1 MIFLSLPY
9 MYENLDFNNKLKAA
23 QVYHEAFFTKTSIE
37 MCYGSLPFSYWNG
50 DLNNNYSKQPL
61 LEYRQIMEIFESSKI
76 PFCID
81 CSNINLVAEDLYD
94 VHQNVILDA
103 GHNQGNYIEISDL
116 GVYTFLKDEYSGYD
130 FILSSN
136 ADFTHPLT
144 AEIINAFIEQKF
156 FYLINLPNRLKNNIE
171 ELNKIIDKNKI
182 IIHIGERC
190 KCGHLD
196 KINYCKAQEQL
207 NQINFSNRTMYN
219 CQYMNTYNDNTELYN
234 EIIHFQ
240 KLGFSHFRVEAPSL
254 IRNREY
260 QLYLIDNLIKPE
272 YKVQVVAKTGVII

>member
-61 LEYRQIMEIFESSKI
+61 LEYR
-76 PFCID
+76 
-81 CSNINLVAEDLYD
+81 
-94 VHQNVILDA
+94 LDA